1 MFMTSQEIIDLTGF
15 KYAAKQIDW
24 LKENGFLFEVGG
36 DGRPKVLRSYVVNRL
51 GGVVEPEPHEP
62 KLRLG

>member
-1 MFMTSQEIIDLTGF
+1 MFLSREDLIELTGF
-15 KYAAKQIDW
+15 RYAAKQIAW

-36 DGRPKVLRSYVVNRL
+36 DGRPKVLRSYVVSRL
-51 GGVVEPEPHEP
+51 GGVVEPEAHEP